1 MGERYLKNA
10 PTLVDLG
17 YDVTPVEGKRPVI
30 KGWSTRP
37 DTAKQYA
44 SFPDH
49 NIGIVLGGPCNLIA
63 IDVDVC
69 NELAAKAIQKLI
81 EDEFGTAPRRIGKA
95 PKFLMP
101 FRCTEPIK
109 KIAGKI
115 FKIDG
120 QKAQVEILAEGQQFV
135 ASGIHP
141 DTGEKY
147 VWPDDSVL
155 DYRITELPIITPKA
169 LMAFLAASEA
179 VLAPYCEQPQPPR
192 QLVLSENAVR
202 LQCMK
207 NDDNWHDNMRDLVAS
222 RVSEGWTDQQILEE
236 AMTGQLPG
244 YTTEQTTA
252 EVQTAIDGARAK
264 GFDKNEADVAYEAA
278 RAATG
283 VEQYETPE
291 RDPSRSDITL
301 AAWLEKDIPPRDYL
315 LGSVLSSTSRWLL
328 YGYTGL
334 GKTLFCLNI
343 AAAVAAGQ
351 PFLAWEQRTTQRRVM
366 YIDGE
371 LPNETFKERM
381 EQIAEVYGSEL
392 QLYGY
397 NRDDLEDGSIPP
409 LNTPQGEAWLMN
421 EIATIKPELIVFDSI
436 MALLTGSMKEEEPW
450 EPVKV
455 MIRRITSMRIAQ
467 IWMDH
472 SGYNATKAYGT
483 STKMWEMDTVIRLEK
498 TNNGIGFNLAFDKA
512 RLRNGGN
519 FDQFQPLNVEMQL
532 GRFVYSVIENNTGQS
547 ATRFSLT
554 REIPKVM
561 YDLIARGK
569 CVATTGHDMKPVT
582 AVKLDD
588 IRDHLKDRGLLE
600 VEENSV
606 TSTARQSFRRSRENL
621 IASGVIYGDSR
632 LVWFGANSEGV

>member
-37 DTAKQYA
+37 DTAKQYT

-49 NIGIVLGGPCNLIA
+49 NIGIVLGGLCNLIA

-135 ASGIHP
+135 AFGIHP
-141 DTGEKY
+141 ETGKEY
-147 VWPDDSVL
+147 DWPDDSIL
-155 DYRITELPIITPKA
+155 DYPIPELPVVTPEALKA
-169 LMAFLAASEA
+169 LLVASEA
-179 VLAPYCEQPQPPR
+179 ILAPYCEQPQPTR
-192 QLVLSENAVR
+192 QLVLSENAMR

-222 RVSEGWTDQQILEE
+222 RVAEGWADQQILSE
-236 AMTGQLPG
+236 AITGQLPG

-252 EVQTAIDGARAK
+252 QVQEAIDGARSK
-264 GFDKNEADVAYEAA
+264 GFDKNEADIAYEAA

-283 VEQYETPE
+283 AEQYETPE

-315 LGSVLSSTSRWLL
+315 LGSVMSSTSRWHL
-328 YGYTGL
+328 YGQTGL
-334 GKTLFCLNI
+334 GKTLFCLNL
-343 AAAVAAGQ
+343 AAAIAAGQ
-351 PFLAWEQRTTQRRVM
+351 PFLAWEQRPPRRVM

-371 LPNETFKERM
+371 MPADTFKERM

-397 NRDDLEDGSIPP
+397 NRDDLGDETIPP
-409 LNTPQGEAWLMN
+409 LNTTQGEAWLMN
-421 EIATIKPELIVFDSI
+421 EIATIKPELIVFDSV
-436 MALLTGSMKEEEPW
+436 MALLIGNMKEEEPW

-472 SGYNATKAYGT
+472 AGHNASKAYGT
-483 STKMWEMDTVIRLEK
+483 STKMWEMDTSVKLEK
-498 TNNGIGFNLAFDKA
+498 ANNKGIGFNLSFDKA
-512 RLRNGGN
+512 RLRKDEN
-519 FDQFQPLNVEMQL
+519 FAQFQPLNVEMQL

-569 CVATTGHDMKPVT
+569 CVATTGHDKKPVT

-600 VEENSV
+600 VEGNSV
-606 TSTARQSFRRSRENL
+606 TPTARQSLARSRKDL